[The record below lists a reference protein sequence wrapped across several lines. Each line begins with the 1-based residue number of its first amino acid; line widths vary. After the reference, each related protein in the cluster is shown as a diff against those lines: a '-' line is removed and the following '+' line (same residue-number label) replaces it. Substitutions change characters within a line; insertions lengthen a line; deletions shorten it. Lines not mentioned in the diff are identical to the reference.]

1 MIDESSVPLE
11 RAARML
17 NIDMESLITEIIEL
31 GIEVIHDR
39 ETGIDYITDEDL
51 EELREIDSIID

>member
-11 RAARML
+11 RAAWML

-31 GIEVIHDR
+31 GIEVRHDR
-39 ETGIDYITDEDL
+39 ETGVDYITDEDF
-51 EELREIDSIID
+51 EELREIDGIID

>member
-1 MIDESSVPLE
+1 MIDKSSVPLE

-39 ETGIDYITDEDL
+39 ETGIDYITDEDF